1 MANQICLRRGH
12 ILTRPTS
19 ALIDLDALRKNYQW
33 AKRTHGKKTLAV
45 MKANA
50 YGHGAVPCA
59 QAIQDIADGYAVAFM
74 DEAIELREHGIH
86 KPIVLLEGVFDERE
100 MREVSMRHL
109 SVVVHHSEQIKLLRH
124 LQLEQ
129 RKSSK
134 QQRIDVWLKVDTGMH
149 RLGFHPDEVMET
161 YQQLRSNPLV
171 GVITLMTHFSRA
183 DECDASF
190 TQEQIRCFDL
200 ATKDIAASSSLCNS
214 AGLSVWSVAR
224 KDWGRAG
231 LIIYGVEPGNGML
244 ASNWSIPVAT
254 PYSNIPCHDNSPVP
268 PSLCP
273 VMTLKSKVM
282 AVRSLPAGEPIGYG
296 ASFVTHR
303 PTRLGV
309 VAIGYGDGYP
319 RHAPSGTP
327 VLVDKQPTQLIGRV
341 CMDML
346 MVDLTDLPDTGFG
359 SEVELWGKS
368 LDVNLIAKHAGTV
381 SYALLTGVMRI
392 NRIYSDTIRVKTDPS
407 KSELSLAT

>member
-1 MANQICLRRGH
+1 MADKACPQRSH
-12 ILTRPTS
+12 ILTRPTY
-19 ALIDLDALRKNYQW
+19 AEIDLDALRHNYQC
-33 AKRTHGKKTLAV
+33 AKQMHGKQTLAV

-59 QAIQDIADGYAVAFM
+59 QAIQDITDGYAVAFM
-74 DEAIELREHGIH
+74 DEAIELRDHGIH
-86 KPIVLLEGVFDERE
+86 KPIVVLEGVFDQQE
-100 MREVSMRHL
+100 MREVSSRQL
-109 SVVVHHSEQIKLLRH
+109 SMVVHHAEQIKLLSQ
-124 LQLEQ
+124 LQHEQ
-129 RKSSK
+129 SKSRKP
-134 QQRIDVWLKVDTGMH
+134 QGIDVWLKVDTGMH
-149 RLGFHPDEVMET
+149 RLGFHPNETLET
-161 YQQLRSNPLV
+161 YRQLRANPLV
-171 GVITLMTHFSRA
+171 GNITLMSHFSQA
-183 DECDASF
+183 DECDSPF
-190 TQEQIRCFDL
+190 TQEQIRCFEL
-200 ATKDIAASSSLCNS
+200 ATKDIVAPISLCNS
-214 AGLSVWSVAR
+214 AGLSIWPEAR

-231 LIIYGVEPGNGML
+231 LIIYGVDPGNRL
-244 ASNWSIPVAT
+244 HRLDRSNPAST
-254 PYSNIPCHDNSPVP
+254 PDSNIASKDNRPVMT
-268 PSLCP
+268 SLCP
-273 VMTLKSKVM
+273 VMTLKSQVM
-282 AVRSLPAGEPIGYG
+282 TVRSLSAGESIGYG
-296 ASFVTHR
+296 SHFVTQR
-303 PTRLGV
+303 ATRVGV

-327 VLVDKQPTQLIGRV
+327 VLVDKQPTQLIGSV